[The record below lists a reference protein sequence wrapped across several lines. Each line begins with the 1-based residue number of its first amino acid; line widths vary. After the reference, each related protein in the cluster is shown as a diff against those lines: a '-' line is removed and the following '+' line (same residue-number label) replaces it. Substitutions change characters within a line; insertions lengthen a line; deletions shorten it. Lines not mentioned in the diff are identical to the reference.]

1 MFSPKN
7 GLFQIIKTKGVS
19 MNIYI
24 GNLPSDATESDL
36 RKLFESFGQIES
48 ATLVKDRFSGESRG
62 FGFVDMPS
70 RKEAVAAI
78 AGLNG
83 KNVKGQSIKVN
94 EARPRNTDR
103 RGDRG
108 RRRY

>member
-1 MFSPKN
+1 
-7 GLFQIIKTKGVS
+7 

-24 GNLPSDATESDL
+24 GNLPSNITESEL
-36 RKLFESFGQIES
+36 RELFESFGQIES
-48 ATLVKDRFSGESRG
+48 VNLVKDRFSGESRG

-70 RKEAVAAI
+70 RKEAIAAI

-103 RGDRG
+103 RGSRG
-108 RRRY
+108 RPRY